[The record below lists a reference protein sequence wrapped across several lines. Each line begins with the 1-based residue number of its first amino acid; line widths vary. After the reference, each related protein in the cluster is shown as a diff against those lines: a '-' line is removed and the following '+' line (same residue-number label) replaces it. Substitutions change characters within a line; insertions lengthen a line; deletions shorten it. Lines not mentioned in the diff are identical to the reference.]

1 MKRIKTA
8 LFLPDWRRGNPYQV
22 LLATGMADHGVEV
35 AFTDFGERNFHLLRA
50 IKRYPTAQ
58 VLHLHWIQPYF
69 SSIFWSGNKWKAKA
83 RIALMVLDVIA
94 VRALG
99 KRVMWTVHNT
109 ISHESPDTEREI
121 LARRWLARTVSGLI
135 FHSNEACSE
144 VEQRL
149 KLKLA
154 PRAFIVPHGNYID
167 TYRPDPQ
174 RTEALRSELAL
185 DHTHTVII
193 FFGALRRYKGISQLL
208 EAFRCVDDPTLR
220 LVIAGRPFDIETEQE
235 IQQAANLD
243 PRIRP
248 ILGFVPETDVQPL
261 FSIASI
267 AAIPFER
274 TLTSGSAVLAM
285 SMGTALLLP
294 EAAKVIGIAKLEGTI
309 FFQNMDQLKVT
320 LQSLNKHDLAGM
332 GNYNLIAAMQWGWTK
347 IGRLT
352 IDTYAKRLP
361 HFRCRSAP
369 KE

>member
-1 MKRIKTA
+1 
-8 LFLPDWRRGNPYQV
+8 
-22 LLATGMADHGVEV
+22 MANQGVEV
-35 AFTDFGERNFHLLRA
+35 AFTDFGESNFHLLRA
-50 IKRYPTAQ
+50 IKRYPAAQ

-69 SSIFWSGNKWKAKA
+69 SSIFWSENKWKAKA
-83 RIALMVLDVIA
+83 KIALMVLDVIA

-99 KRVMWTVHNT
+99 KRVMWTVHNR

-135 FHSNEACSE
+135 FHSSEACTE
-144 VEQRL
+144 VEQLL
-149 KLKLA
+149 KLRLA
-154 PRAFIVPHGNYID
+154 LRASIVPHGNYID
-167 TYRPDPQ
+167 TYRSDPR
-174 RTEALRSELAL
+174 RTEVLRRELAL
-185 DHTHTVII
+185 DHTHTVVL

-220 LVIAGRPFDIETEQE
+220 LVVAGRPFDIETEQE

-248 ILGFVPETDVQPL
+248 ILGFVPEADVQPL

-294 EAAKVIGIAKLEGTI
+294 EAAKVIGFAKLEGTI
-309 FFQNMDQLKVT
+309 FFKGMDQLKQT
-320 LQSLNKHDLAGM
+320 LQSLCKYDLAGM
-332 GNYNLIAAMQWGWTK
+332 GNYNLGAAMQWDWPK
-347 IGRLT
+347 IGQLT
-352 IDTYAKRLP
+352 IEAYEKKLP
-361 HFRCRSAP
+361 VSYFRPGEKNNIKSVVSG
-369 KE
+369 